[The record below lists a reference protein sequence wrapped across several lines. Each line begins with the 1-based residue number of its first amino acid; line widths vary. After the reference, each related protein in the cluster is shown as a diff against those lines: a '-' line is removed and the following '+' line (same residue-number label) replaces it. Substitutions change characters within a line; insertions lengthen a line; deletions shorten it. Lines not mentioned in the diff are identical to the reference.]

1 MNRSRGRLAGS
12 IIALLVV
19 LATALASCAPLQAAS
34 PGVTAPQAAAGTT
47 AAPPPIPRK
56 LNVSFSSISF
66 AQLALPVAQETGLF
80 DKHGLAVE
88 LLLGA
93 TGMPA
98 LIAGEVRMVVGST
111 EDALLANLGG
121 SDVIVTAA
129 LVPLLQHK
137 FMVRPEIG
145 TAADLRDKPVGVAK
159 RGTLTHTVA
168 RMAAERGGL
177 DPDRDLTIIELGTPD
192 KQLAALAAGSV
203 FGSSASPPNTD
214 VAERNGAHV
223 LYDFAAEK
231 IPYPAAS
238 VIVGRSWAAQ
248 NEAALLSFLRAIAE
262 AEHLIHTRP
271 DEAAAIYASWAK
283 TGDEAAATAVALAR
297 DAVPIKMLPSAPGIR
312 LVLDTVAAQNPAA
325 SGSDAARFFDDR
337 YVQQLEREGFYT
349 RLGAN

>member
-1 MNRSRGRLAGS
+1 MARSRDRLAGCV
-12 IIALLVV
+12 LMLVV
-19 LATALASCAPLQAAS
+19 AAS
-34 PGVTAPQAAAGTT
+34 MVLVGC
-47 AAPPPIPRK
+47 APPPVAPAQAPSGAATTTPAGPRK
-56 LNVSFSSISF
+56 LTVSFSSISF
-66 AQLALPVAQETGLF
+66 AQLVLPVAQETGLF
-80 DKHGLAVE
+80 AQHGLDVE
-88 LLLGA
+88 LLLGS
-93 TGMPA
+93 TGLPA
-98 LIAGEVRMVVGST
+98 LIAGEVQMVVGST

-137 FMVRPEIG
+137 FMVRPEIQ
-145 TAADLRDKPVGVAK
+145 TAADLRDKPVGVGK

-203 FGSSASPPNTD
+203 FGASASPPNTD

-223 LYDFAAEK
+223 LYDFAAER

-238 VIVGRSWAAQ
+238 VMVGRTWAAQ
-248 NEAALLSFLRAIAE
+248 NEATLLAFLRAIAE
-262 AEHLIHTRP
+262 AEHLIHTQP
-271 DEAAAIYASWAK
+271 EQAAAIYAQWAK

-297 DAVPIKMLPSAPGIR
+297 EAVPIKMLPTAPGIR
-312 LVLDTVAAQNPAA
+312 RVLDTVATQNPAA
-325 SGSDAARFFDDR
+325 RDNDPARFFEDR
-337 YVQQLEREGFYT
+337 YIQALEREGLYT